1 MEPALAAAR
10 VWGQVPAGV
19 VVLLAWT
26 LAVAAPV
33 QAVQAG
39 ALVRAEASVPVPVSV
54 SAQGLVLPVCLVLKE
69 RGRQAGQPQAEAGQV
84 ELASTSAAYPWVY
97 QPEVFFPAQVFLS
110 MTPRHSLSA
119 ETPAANRHRHKNGQ
133 DS

>member
-1 MEPALAAAR
+1 M
-10 VWGQVPAGV
+10 
-19 VVLLAWT
+19 
-26 LAVAAPV
+26 
-33 QAVQAG
+33 
-39 ALVRAEASVPVPVSV
+39 PVSV
-54 SAQGLVLPVCLVLKE
+54 SEQAQGQGQGQGLVLPVCLVLKE

-97 QPEVFFPAQVFLS
+97 QPEVFFLAQVFLS

>member
-1 MEPALAAAR
+1 M
-10 VWGQVPAGV
+10 
-19 VVLLAWT
+19 
-26 LAVAAPV
+26 AVAAEPV
-33 QAVQAG
+33 EAVQAG
-39 ALVRAEASVPVPVSV
+39 ALVRAEASVPVPVS
-54 SAQGLVLPVCLVLKE
+54 AQGQGLVLPVCLVLKE

-84 ELASTSAAYPWVY
+84 ELASTWAAYPWVY
-97 QPEVFFPAQVFLS
+97 QPEVFFLAQVFLS